1 MKSKHFS
8 RILSETPDET
18 RKMVKNYLDDLDKNV
33 KKECQHPEHNFP
45 THLYIPA
52 GETHTHVC
60 PNCGNEI
67 TVTTPIV
74 IL

>member
-1 MKSKHFS
+1 MISKKFNK
-8 RILSETPDET
+8 IISETSPEI
-18 RKMVKNYLDDLDKNV
+18 RQKVKDWMDDKDMQV
-33 KKECQHPEHNFP
+33 KKTCQHPEHNFP

-74 IL
+74 TL